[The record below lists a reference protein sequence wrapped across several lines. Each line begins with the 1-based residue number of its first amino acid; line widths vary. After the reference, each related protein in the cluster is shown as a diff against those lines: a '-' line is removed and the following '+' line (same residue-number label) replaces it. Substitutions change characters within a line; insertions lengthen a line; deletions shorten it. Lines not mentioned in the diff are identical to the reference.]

1 MTSTGVFA
9 SPMLS
14 RKTFASLYM
23 ISSFLFIIFKKIKSF
38 ISYPHYGLLPRTDT
52 KHTDST
58 YRSHELSF
66 SYGYELNSSVLC
78 QIPGFLLCETVES
91 DCIFSAPNIPFN
103 KIIRIASLKKNLAF
117 LPQRQWLLPG
127 CCHSVICP
135 EATTHHCF
143 SEGSNFPIVVVMR
156 SLGLPPSIP
165 W

>member
-1 MTSTGVFA
+1 MVVQIDSVCSSEEGREEYDTMKAEIQRTTSLIKKKEKKTHVTSTGVFA

-91 DCIFSAPNIPFN
+91 DCIFSAPTSHLI
-103 KIIRIASLKKNLAF
+103 KSLES
-117 LPQRQWLLPG
+117 P
-127 CCHSVICP
+127 V
-135 EATTHHCF
+135 
-143 SEGSNFPIVVVMR
+143 
-156 SLGLPPSIP
+156 
-165 W
+165 